1 MIRIKNSRFFEFLW
15 NDRTALF
22 GWISI
27 LLFAF
32 ISVFGKWLVP
42 DNSPGTDRQFPELA
56 LLPPGASIH
65 YWVKDSPDKSEEWI
79 ALADKPTSKG
89 LTFGLMYDSQ
99 DSLIL
104 EQGRLITI
112 QHWLGTDTLGRDVLS
127 RLIAGTRVSFFIGL
141 MAVLIS
147 LLVGIWV
154 GAVAGYYRGI
164 TDSLLSWLMNVLWSI
179 PTLLMVLVLTLLM
192 GKGLAAVF
200 LAVGLTMWVDV
211 ARIVRGQMLGLREKE
226 FAEAGKALGF
236 PHFRILFR
244 HLLPNTFTSIL
255 VVAASNFASAILVES
270 GLSFLGFGVQP
281 PTPSWG
287 SMIEQHKNY
296 LLTGLPWL
304 ALAPG
309 LCIVWLV
316 LSFTFVGNSLKNM
329 QK

>member
-1 MIRIKNSRFFEFLW
+1 MDEMNYRLNSKFFAHLR
-15 NDRTALF
+15 NDYAALF
-22 GWISI
+22 GLVSI
-27 LLFAF
+27 LFFTF
-32 ISVFGKWLVP
+32 ISVFGNWFVP
-42 DNSPGTDRQFPELA
+42 DDTPGTDRQFPELA
-56 LLPPGASIH
+56 LLPPGTLVY
-65 YWVKDSPDKSEEWI
+65 YWVKNSSDQSEEWI
-79 ALADKPTSKG
+79 ALADKPTNKTG
-89 LTFGLMYDSQ
+89 LRYDTLDTLMLDNGK
-99 DSLIL
+99 LI
-104 EQGRLITI
+104 GIK
-112 QHWLGTDTLGRDVLS
+112 HWLGTDILGRDVLS
-127 RLIAGTRVSFFIGL
+127 RLINGTRVSFFIGL

-147 LLVGIWV
+147 VCVGTLVG
-154 GAVAGYYRGI
+154 ALAGYYRGI
-164 TDSLLSWLMNVLWSI
+164 IDNVLSWLINVLWSI
-179 PTLLMVLVLTLLM
+179 PTLLMVMVLTLFM
-192 GKGLAAVF
+192 GKGMAAVF

-226 FAEAGKALGF
+226 FAEAAKALGF
-236 PHFRILFR
+236 SHFRILFR
-244 HLLPNTFTSIL
+244 HLLPNTFSSIL

-316 LSFTFVGNSLKNM
+316 LSFTFVGNALKNM

>member
-1 MIRIKNSRFFEFLW
+1 MGVSKRNLFAFLLV
-15 NDRTALF
+15 DRTALF
-22 GWISI
+22 GWVSI
-27 LLFAF
+27 LFFAC
-32 ISVFGKWLVP
+32 ISLFGKWIVP
-42 DNSPGTDRQFPELA
+42 DQSPDTDRQFPELS
-56 LLPPGASIH
+56 LIPPGTVVH
-65 YWVKDSPDKSEEWI
+65 YWVKESTDKPDEWI
-79 ALADKPTSKG
+79 ALAEKPTGSSPKEG
-89 LTFGLMYDSQ
+89 LTYASRDSIQ
-99 DSLIL
+99 L
-104 EQGRLITI
+104 EQGKLIRI
-112 QHWLGTDTLGRDVLS
+112 RHWLGTDNLGRDVFS
-127 RLIAGTRVSFFIGL
+127 RLITGTRISFFIGW
-141 MAVLIS
+141 MAVVIS
-147 LLVGIWV
+147 VMVGTWI
-154 GAVAGYYRGI
+154 GAVAGYYRGV
-164 TDSLLSWLMNVLWSI
+164 TDIVLSWLMNVLWSI

-316 LSFTFVGNSLKNM
+316 LSFTFVGNALKNF

>member
-1 MIRIKNSRFFEFLW
+1 MNNWLKSRFFIYLR
-15 NDRTALF
+15 NDYAALLGF
-22 GWISI
+22 ISI
-27 LLFAF
+27 LFFVF
-32 ISVFGKWLVP
+32 ISLFGKWIVP
-42 DNSPGTDRQFPELA
+42 DDSPGTDRQFPELA
-56 LLPPGASIH
+56 LLPPGKTIH
-65 YWVKDSPDKSEEWI
+65 YWIKVSPDQSEEWI
-79 ALADKPTSKG
+79 ALANKPTNGIG
-89 LTFGLMYDSQ
+89 LRYNTNDTLKLGN
-99 DSLIL
+99 
-104 EQGRLITI
+104 GKLITI
-112 QHWLGTDTLGRDVLS
+112 QHWLGTDILGRDVFS
-127 RLIAGTRVSFFIGL
+127 RIITGTRVSFFIGL

-147 LLVGIWV
+147 VLVGTWI
-154 GAVAGYYRGI
+154 GAVAGYFRGI
-164 TDSLLSWLMNVLWSI
+164 TDRLLSWLMNVLWSI

-226 FAEAGKALGF
+226 FTEAARSLGF
-236 PHFRILFR
+236 SHFRILFK

-287 SMIEQHKNY
+287 NMIEQHKNY
-296 LLTGLPWL
+296 ILTGLPWL
-304 ALAPG
+304 ALTPG

-316 LSFTFVGNSLKNM
+316 LSFTFVGNALKNM

>member
-1 MIRIKNSRFFEFLW
+1 MDRMIWIKKNKLFVLLW
-15 NDRTALF
+15 NDRIALF
-22 GWISI
+22 GGISI

-32 ISVFGKWLVP
+32 ISVFGIWVIP
-42 DNSPGTDRQFPELA
+42 DDSPSTDRQFPELA
-56 LLPPGASIH
+56 LLPPGTTIM
-65 YWVKDSPDKSEEWI
+65 YQVKVFPDKSEAWI
-79 ALADKPTSKG
+79 PLSNISKNKE
-89 LTFGLMYDSQ
+89 LTYDST
-99 DSLIL
+99 DAPDL
-104 EQGRLITI
+104 EQGRLVVI

-127 RLIAGTRVSFFIGL
+127 RLIAGARISFFIGL
-141 MAVLIS
+141 MAVFIS
-147 LLVGIWV
+147 LLVGVCV
-154 GAVAGYYRGI
+154 GAFAGYFRGI
-164 TDSLLSWLMNVLWSI
+164 TDSLLSWFMNVMWSI

-192 GKGLAAVF
+192 GKGLSAVF

-211 ARIVRGQMLGLREKE
+211 ARIVRGQMLSLREKE

-236 PHFRILFR
+236 SHFRILLK
-244 HLLPNTFTSIL
+244 HLLPNTFSSIL

-316 LSFTFVGNSLKNM
+316 LSFTFVGNALKNL